1 MCVRFARPPAAI
13 LRNVDLTTTSSKK
26 VRTDLEQK
34 LNCDLVER
42 KKEIAAVIEQY
53 VADNVKDDQATS
65 DSSSDDDDA
74 PKKTATA
81 RTATK
86 RPAADDAASS
96 DDDSTTDYGR
106 AAKAAPK
113 KKKATA
119 KKTATS
125 DADGAK
131 PKGKG
136 NGFTRPFK
144 LSPELATLMG
154 EPELPRHEVVRKMWA
169 LIKGRNLYDPKNKQ
183 FAICDAELLT
193 VIGVK
198 RFRTFGMLKYLKKH
212 FVQ

>member
-1 MCVRFARPPAAI
+1 M
-13 LRNVDLTTTSSKK
+13 
-26 VRTDLEQK
+26 RTDLEQK
-34 LNCDLVER
+34 LNCDLVDR

-53 VADNVKDDQATS
+53 VADNVKDDTQSSEAS
-65 DSSSDDDDA
+65 DSSADEDDDDA
-74 PKKTATA
+74 AEAKNSKSTKTAV
-81 RTATK
+81 K
-86 RPAADDAASS
+86 RSAAASS
-96 DDDSTTDYGR
+96 DDDSSTNDYGR

-113 KKKATA
+113 KKRATPAA
-119 KKTATS
+119 KKST
-125 DADGAK
+125 DGAK

-183 FAICDAELLT
+183 FAICDAELMT

-212 FVQ
+212 FVE

>member
-1 MCVRFARPPAAI
+1 M
-13 LRNVDLTTTSSKK
+13 
-26 VRTDLEQK
+26 RTDLEQK

-53 VADNVKDDQATS
+53 VADNVKDDTQSSDDS
-65 DSSSDDDDA
+65 DSSADNDA
-74 PKKTATA
+74 DEVKDNKS
-81 RTATK
+81 TK
-86 RPAADDAASS
+86 SAVKRSAAASS
-96 DDDSTTDYGR
+96 DDDTTTTDYGR

-113 KKKATA
+113 KKRATPA
-119 KKTATS
+119 SKKTT

-183 FAICDAELLT
+183 FAICDAELMT

-212 FVQ
+212 FVE